1 MIGLT
6 SPTHIVLLLLIAL
19 LLFGSKRL
27 PEIGRSLGHG
37 MREFKDSVSGSD
49 DHETHI
55 SQAERL
61 PELGHSLGQGVREF
75 KDSITDAGDHNKHTE
90 QAALPPTNETAP
102 THTSTRERETV

>member
-1 MIGLT
+1 MIGLS

-49 DHETHI
+49 DHEMHI

-61 PELGHSLGQGVREF
+61 PELGHSLGEGVREF
-75 KDSITDAGDHNKHTE
+75 KDSITNAGDHDEHAE
-90 QAALPPTNETAP
+90 QAAPTNEAAPSHTTAP
-102 THTSTRERETV
+102 EREIV

>member
-37 MREFKDSVSGSD
+37 MREFKDSVTGSD
-49 DHETHI
+49 GFETHI

-75 KDSITDAGDHNKHTE
+75 KDSVTNGAEHHQHLE
-90 QAALPPTNETAP
+90 QAELPPTDEAAP
-102 THTSTRERETV
+102 THGELEESR

>member
-1 MIGLT
+1 MLGLT

-37 MREFKDSVSGSD
+37 MREFKDSVAPSD

-61 PELGHSLGQGVREF
+61 PELGHSLGEGVREF
-75 KDSITDAGDHNKHTE
+75 KDSITDSGDHNKHPE
-90 QAALPPTNETAP
+90 QAVLPPADETTP
-102 THTSTRERETV
+102 THSPTRRRETV

>member
-1 MIGLT
+1 MIGLS

-19 LLFGSKRL
+19 LLFGAKRL

-75 KDSITDAGDHNKHTE
+75 KDSVTDSGEHRHIAE
-90 QAALPPTNETAP
+90 AAAPPADEAEPTLMAP
-102 THTSTRERETV
+102 HKRETV

>member
-37 MREFKDSVSGSD
+37 MREFKDSVTGDS

-61 PELGHSLGQGVREF
+61 PELGHSVGEGVREF
-75 KDSITDAGDHNKHTE
+75 KDSITDVGNHDNHTE
-90 QAALPPTNETAP
+90 QAAIPVDKT
-102 THTSTRERETV
+102 